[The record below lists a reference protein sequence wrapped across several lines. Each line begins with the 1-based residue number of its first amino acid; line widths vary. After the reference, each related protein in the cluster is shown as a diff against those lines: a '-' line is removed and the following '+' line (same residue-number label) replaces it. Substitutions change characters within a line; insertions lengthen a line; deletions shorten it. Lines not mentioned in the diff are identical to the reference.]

1 MDPTE
6 TLVAI
11 DKSQLKVEIVDGNLH
26 VSPMDSIPPDLLE
39 AIKANKE
46 GIAEILKLGRP
57 VRLPFP
63 IGFGG
68 LPIEEVTAALA
79 WSAHIGQTDPI
90 DIVLNVLAG
99 CIGNQKFQN
108 HELYKEVVEKC
119 NRLWEE
125 EYGYKYVEDDEIDG
139 AG

>member
-46 GIAEILKLGRP
+46 GIAEILKLGRHSGSRFLSGS
-57 VRLPFP
+57 VDYQLRKLQ
-63 IGFGG
+63 
-68 LPIEEVTAALA
+68 L
-79 WSAHIGQTDPI
+79 H
-90 DIVLNVLAG
+90 
-99 CIGNQKFQN
+99 
-108 HELYKEVVEKC
+108 
-119 NRLWEE
+119 
-125 EYGYKYVEDDEIDG
+125 
-139 AG
+139 